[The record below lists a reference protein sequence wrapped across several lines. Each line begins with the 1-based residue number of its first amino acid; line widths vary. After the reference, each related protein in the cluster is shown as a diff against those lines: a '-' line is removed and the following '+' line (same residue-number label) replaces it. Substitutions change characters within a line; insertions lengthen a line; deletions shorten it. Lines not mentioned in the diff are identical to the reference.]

1 MGDFF
6 GYNVVGLF
14 QTDAEVSGAATQAG
28 AEAGFFRYEDVD
40 GSGVIDPDDRT
51 FIGTPHP
58 DFTYG
63 LNLDFG
69 WKNFDLTALFYGS
82 QGNDI
87 FNYNKWW
94 TDFWPS
100 FQGQKSTDL
109 LYNSWTPQRTDATVP
124 KASNNS
130 NFSTNTEST
139 SYYVEDGSFFRL
151 KNLQIGYNFPNSIL
165 GMYLPMPGYM
175 CRVLICSQ
183 PQNIVEWT
191 LNCQV
196 TMMISRVLMKVVFQ
210 TPSNISLV

>member
-1 MGDFF
+1 
-6 GYNVVGLF
+6 VGLF

-165 GMYLPMPGYM
+165 GNVFTNARVYVQGINLFTATKYSGVDPELSSYNDDFQGVDEGSLPNTKQYLIGIN
-175 CRVLICSQ
+175 LG
-183 PQNIVEWT
+183 
-191 LNCQV
+191 
-196 TMMISRVLMKVVFQ
+196 F
-210 TPSNISLV
+210 